1 MPGFYGCSVSIAG
14 LHPRTPAVFQ
24 SVCSPSLAF
33 QVAMRSSSTD
43 SRCLSV
49 SLFTVSGLSGSNELR
64 WNEEVLPGLKVV
76 FYGEPGL
83 GLV

>member
-1 MPGFYGCSVSIAG
+1 LLSERIK
-14 LHPRTPAVFQ
+14 RTLP
-24 SVCSPSLAF
+24 LLIG
-33 QVAMRSSSTD
+33 SSSTD